1 MESQE
6 GLEVLDPKDLKV
18 LQVVSVHYVLL
29 DKKEQREM

>member
-6 GLEVLDPKDLKV
+6 GLEVLDLQDLKG
-18 LQVVSVHYVLL
+18 LQGVSVHYVLL

>member
-6 GLEVLDPKDLKV
+6 GLEVLDLKDLKA